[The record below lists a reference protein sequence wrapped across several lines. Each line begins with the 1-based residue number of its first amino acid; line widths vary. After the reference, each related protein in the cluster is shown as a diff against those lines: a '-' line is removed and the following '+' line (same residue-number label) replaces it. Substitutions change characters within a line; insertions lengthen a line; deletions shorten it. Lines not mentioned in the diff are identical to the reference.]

1 MQKSKMRFLAS
12 VTGILVAVFAG
23 ILVIQSQ
30 TNFISV
36 SSTVNGRELPIY
48 CVDTDEKKISISFD
62 AAWGNEDTHQ
72 ILDILAKHNVH
83 ATFFMTGGWVEFTRK
98 T

>member
-48 CVDTDEKKISISFD
+48 CVDTDGKENFHFFD
-62 AAWGNEDTHQ
+62 AAWGTR
-72 ILDILAKHNVH
+72 ILIRFWIFCKA
-83 ATFFMTGGWVEFTRK
+83 
-98 T
+98 